1 MDEPVGSL
9 KQRQNQSAVVASLRQ
24 RTPKS
29 GAVSSQRQRP
39 SVYVIAGV
47 NGAGKSSVAGET
59 FRESGVDYYNPDE
72 AARLLVTANPTLTQT
87 EANAAAWHEGVRLLK
102 RAIDER
108 LDFAFETTLGA
119 NTIPRLLRK
128 AANAGI
134 EIYVWYVGLESPE
147 LHIARVKTRVAR
159 GGHDISEEDI
169 RRRYERSRLNLID
182 LLPVLPPQRGC
193 RVGDP
198 GLRALRIFDNSA
210 EADPADGQ
218 TPKPILVLS
227 MERGK
232 ILGPK
237 DLTHTPAWAKPIVAA
252 ALKLTSKS

>member
-1 MDEPVGSL
+1 M
-9 KQRQNQSAVVASLRQ
+9 
-24 RTPKS
+24 
-29 GAVSSQRQRP
+29 SSQRQRP

-119 NTIPRLLRK
+119 NTIPRLLRN
-128 AANAGI
+128 AANAVI

-147 LHIARVKTRVAR
+147 LHIARVKSRVAR

-182 LLPVLPPQRGC
+182 LLPV
-193 RVGDP
+193 
-198 GLRALRIFDNSA
+198 LRALRIFDNSA

-237 DLTHTPAWAKPIVAA
+237 DLTHTPACAKPIVAA

>member
-1 MDEPVGSL
+1 M
-9 KQRQNQSAVVASLRQ
+9 
-24 RTPKS
+24 
-29 GAVSSQRQRP
+29 SSQRQRP

-59 FRESGVDYYNPDE
+59 FRQSGADYYNPDE
-72 AARLLVTANPTLTQT
+72 AARLLVTANLTLTQT

-147 LHIARVKTRVAR
+147 LHIARVKSRVAR

-182 LLPVLPPQRGC
+182 LLSV
-193 RVGDP
+193 
-198 GLRALRIFDNSA
+198 LRALRIFDNSA
-210 EADPADGQ
+210 EADPAGGQ

-227 MERGK
+227 RERGK
-232 ILGPK
+232 ILEPK

-252 ALKLTSKS
+252 ALKLTGKS

>member
-1 MDEPVGSL
+1 M
-9 KQRQNQSAVVASLRQ
+9 
-24 RTPKS
+24 
-29 GAVSSQRQRP
+29 
-39 SVYVIAGV
+39 IAGV

-59 FRESGVDYYNPDE
+59 FRQSGADYYNPDE
-72 AARLLVTANPTLTQT
+72 AARLLMAANPTLRQT
-87 EANAAAWHEGVRLLK
+87 EANGAAWHEGVRLLE

-128 AANAGI
+128 AANAGL

-147 LHIARVKTRVAR
+147 LHIARVQSRVAR
-159 GGHDISEEDI
+159 GGHNISEADI

-182 LLPVLPPQRGC
+182 LLPVL
-193 RVGDP
+193 
-198 GLRALRIFDNSA
+198 RALRIFDNSA
-210 EADPADGQ
+210 EGDPAAGQ
-218 TPKPILVLS
+218 TPKPMLVLS

-237 DLTHTPAWAKPIVAA
+237 DLAQTPAWAKPIVAA
-252 ALKLTSKS
+252 ALKPKAAR